1 MERALLSSLWT
12 CHRLFL
18 CYSRSCT
25 ESSRG
30 GAASWRCPLA
40 ICSLFCHRRLMMVPL
55 PSKETKPRVSSP
67 PAHLSTYSI
76 VAPCEALCIRYLV
89 VRCTGALLGELW
101 AGVQEK
107 RLLLDDNGVSEARQA
122 LCRSRSGTEPPPS
135 QEDGKVRHRVTPKP
149 WLQALTHAP
158 TGLGS

>member
-1 MERALLSSLWT
+1 MLSSLWT

-40 ICSLFCHRRLMMVPL
+40 VCSLFYHCHLMMVPL

-67 PAHLSTYSI
+67 PAHLSTQ
-76 VAPCEALCIRYLV
+76 CIRYLD

-101 AGVQEK
+101 AEVQEK
-107 RLLLDDNGVSEARQA
+107 RLLLVDKGVREARQA
-122 LCRSRSGTEPPPS
+122 LCRSRTGMEPLPS
-135 QEDGKVRHRVTPKP
+135 QEDGKVRHWVTPKP